1 MNTEDR
7 LRELTQAARAES
19 TATEAEWNDFS
30 RRAHRSLIV
39 RRAAAVTGA
48 LVLIGVAALSAGALT
63 SDRAN
68 DRLLQPVSTP
78 NESPEANQPA
88 TVRVPVTE
96 FELWFV
102 QDGRLSWGSTVM
114 GGELPA
120 ELATDDPVTRN
131 AAFWLRILLG
141 GPTGPDQEVGATS
154 AIPAGTELL
163 GVSREGSVMAVDV
176 SSRFESGGGGPAMQ
190 LRVAQI
196 VYTGTQFEGIE
207 AVRILVDGERAN
219 SMSDN
224 GVDSSEPLTRR
235 DFQDVATFIVLESPK
250 PGGEVTS
257 PVTVTGFANVFEANV
272 NILIRDENGDVIKET
287 FTTATCGNGCWG
299 DFSEAVAFEVDE
311 RQRGRIEVLTYS
323 AEDGSEQN
331 VVSIPVIL
339 VP

>member
-48 LVLIGVAALSAGALT
+48 LVLIGIAAFSAGALT
-63 SDRAN
+63 SDDSN
-68 DRLLQPVSTP
+68 DRPFQPVSTP
-78 NESPEANQPA
+78 DESPEADKPA
-88 TVRVPVTE
+88 TVRVPASE

-102 QDGRLSWGSTVM
+102 QDGRLSWGSTIM
-114 GGELPA
+114 SGELPA
-120 ELATDDPVTRN
+120 ELAADDPVARN
-131 AAFWLRILLG
+131 AAFWLRELLVG
-141 GPTGPDQEVGATS
+141 ALGPDQEVGATS

-176 SSRFESGGGGPAMQ
+176 SSRFESGGGSLSMQ
-190 LRVAQI
+190 LRLAQL
-196 VYTGTQFEGIE
+196 VYTATQFEGIE
-207 AVRILVDGERAN
+207 AVRILVDGEEVN
-219 SMSDN
+219 F
-224 GVDSSEPLTRR
+224 SEPLTRR
-235 DFQDVATFIVLESPK
+235 DFQDVAPFIVVGSPK
-250 PGGEVTS
+250 PGDEVAS

-272 NILIRDENGDVIKET
+272 NIVIRDENGDVLKET

-331 VVSIPVIL
+331 VVSIPVVL